1 MHTNWKSRHLT
12 IALALSLG
20 AAGFAP
26 IALGS
31 SAGAAPSTSPSPG
44 ASEAPGGSASSSA
57 SSPAKAN
64 APAPDPNSPV
74 LLELRDLKATVQA
87 QADQVN
93 AHTLELES
101 ERAALHEQWQR
112 IAALE
117 AKLGIVSTAS
127 RAAAAPAPAAAAALP
142 AANVASDP
150 RPSSGTP
157 APPLPVMAYVGP
169 PQTSGPAAQQG
180 PQPQV
185 PQDWSTRVGNIE
197 DRLKDFGPFAFS
209 GDFRLRGEPF
219 FGGPANQSLDQ
230 MRERFRLRFNVT
242 ARLNDDISGGFSLA
256 SGDINDP
263 TSTNQTVGDF
273 YTRKAIALD
282 KAYVDYTP
290 HQFKNLT
297 LIGGKFGYP
306 WYNTELTWDKDLN
319 PEGLAQTLTFNLN
332 TPGLKKIAF
341 IGFELPFTQVA
352 GVSLTNQSLV
362 SSVTYGG
369 QVQTNWQLA
378 PRLKFGA
385 YAGFYDFIN
394 ADPIALALAKAS
406 SKNPQTPLTGL
417 LPLGTA
423 NTVQNSITTTTATDI
438 ITAGGIAYPTGVTN
452 ITNAQFASKFALVDG
467 LARFDVQTPSDR
479 WPIALIGDYVQNTE
493 ACANVETLKA
503 APANTATVEYSEST
517 NFACN
522 PHQRRGY
529 WAEAQAGRATRR
541 GDWQF
546 DYTRI
551 FIEREAVLSNFDYSD
566 IRQGSNVT
574 EHRAMVL
581 YQFYSNVQLS
591 FTGLFGRPLN
601 FGSSKPPEDYLKR
614 LQFDLVYSF

>member
-1 MHTNWKSRHLT
+1 MHTNWESKQFT
-12 IALALSLG
+12 IALALTLC

-26 IALGS
+26 IALASKGD
-31 SAGAAPSTSPSPG
+31 AAPSASPS
-44 ASEAPGGSASSSA
+44 AAEASSGGT

-64 APAPDPNSPV
+64 ASAPDPTSPV
-74 LLELRDLKATVQA
+74 LLELRDLKATIQA

-101 ERAALHEQWQR
+101 ERAALRDELQR

-117 AKLGIVSTAS
+117 AKLGIGSTAS
-127 RAAAAPAPAAAAALP
+127 AASASPTPAGAAPPP
-142 AANVASDP
+142 TANVAS
-150 RPSSGTP
+150 SGLGQYP
-157 APPLPVMAYVGP
+157 GSVSPPVPTMAYVGP
-169 PQTSGPAAQQG
+169 TQASGPSAQQG

-185 PQDWSTRVGNIE
+185 PQDWSTRVANIE
-197 DRLKDFGPFAFS
+197 DRMKDFGPFAFS

-230 MRERFRLRFNVT
+230 TRERFRLRFNVT

-273 YTRKAIALD
+273 YTRKAISLD

-297 LIGGKFGYP
+297 LIGGKFSYP

-378 PRLKFGA
+378 SWLKFGA
-385 YAGFYDFIN
+385 YAGFYDFVH
-394 ADPIALALAKAS
+394 ADPIALALARAS
-406 SKNPQTPLTGL
+406 AKNPQTPLTGL
-417 LPLGTA
+417 LPLGTG

-438 ITAGGIAYPTGVTN
+438 ITTGGTAYPTGVTN
-452 ITNAQFASKFALVDG
+452 ITNAQFASKFALADG
-467 LARFDVQTPSDR
+467 LARFDVRTPSDR
-479 WPIALIGDYVQNTE
+479 WPITLIGDYVQNTE

-503 APANTATVEYSEST
+503 APANTASVEYSQST

-529 WAEAQAGRATRR
+529 WAEAQAGRATKR

-614 LQFDLVYSF
+614 LQFDLIYSF

>member
-20 AAGFAP
+20 AAKFAP
-26 IALGS
+26 IAL
-31 SAGAAPSTSPSPG
+31 AGNGDAAPTASPA
-44 ASEAPGGSASSSA
+44 ASEASSGGTSTSA
-57 SSPAKAN
+57 SSPARAN
-64 APAPDPNSPV
+64 APAPEPNSPV
-74 LLELRDLKATVQA
+74 LLELRDLKATIQA

-101 ERAALHEQWQR
+101 ERAALRDELQR

-117 AKLGIVSTAS
+117 AKLGVASTAS
-127 RAAAAPAPAAAAALP
+127 TASTAAPALAAPAALP
-142 AANVASDP
+142 AVKVASDP
-150 RPSSGTP
+150 GPSSGTP
-157 APPLPVMAYVGP
+157 APPAPIMAYVGP
-169 PQTSGPAAQQG
+169 PQAGGPAAQQG

-230 MRERFRLRFNVT
+230 TRERFRLRFNVT
-242 ARLNDDISGGFSLA
+242 AKLNDDISGGFSLA

-273 YTRKAIALD
+273 YTRKGIALD
-282 KAYVDYTP
+282 RAYVDYTP

-332 TPGLKKIAF
+332 TPALKKIAF

-352 GVSLTNQSLV
+352 GVSLANQSLV

-378 PRLKFGA
+378 SWLKFGM
-385 YAGFYDFIN
+385 YAGFYDFVH
-394 ADPIALALAKAS
+394 ADPIALALARAS

-417 LPLGTA
+417 LPLGTG

-438 ITAGGIAYPTGVTN
+438 ITTGGKAYPTGVTN

-467 LARFDVQTPSDR
+467 LARFDVQTPSVR

-493 ACANVETLKA
+493 ACANVENLRA
-503 APANTATVEYSEST
+503 APANTAGVEYSQST
-517 NFACN
+517 NFVCN

-529 WAEAQAGRATRR
+529 WAEAQAGRATKR

-551 FIEREAVLSNFDYSD
+551 FIDREAVLSNFDYSD

-601 FGSSKPPEDYLKR
+601 YGSSKPPEDYLKR
-614 LQFDLVYSF
+614 LQFDLIYSF